1 MKITASVV
9 VLFFF
14 SIHCFAQSSGK
25 IIYVINNIDTKIRE
39 DVKQNSEGTKLA
51 RNILEIAKLQT
62 FDLKFNSY
70 KSKFYLTSLPMNT
83 EEIEVLLNEL
93 ASIRFTSNY
102 NYFLDKKAGQE
113 LFQYNNGILVE
124 ETYKIKN
131 WQVTNETKNIDKYLC
146 YKALYNY
153 EFIATDKTINTRT
166 ITAWFAPSLPY
177 SYGPKNYNGL
187 PGLILELQDRETIF
201 LATKIELSGEE
212 IEINFPKGRTISQ
225 EEYEKKV
232 SSY

>member
-1 MKITASVV
+1 MKIQASVI

-14 SIHCFAQSSGK
+14 TLHCFAQSSGK
-25 IIYVINNIDTKIRE
+25 VIYVINNIDTNIRE
-39 DVKQNSEGTKLA
+39 DVDQNNEGTKLA
-51 RNILEIAKLQT
+51 KNILQIAKLQS
-62 FDLKFNSY
+62 FELKFNSY
-70 KSKFYLTSLPMNT
+70 QSAFQLLSLTMNT
-83 EEIEVLLNEL
+83 DELDMLLNEL

-102 NYFLDKKAGQE
+102 NYFLDKKLGRE
-113 LFQYNNGILVE
+113 FFQYNNGILVGE
-124 ETYKIKN
+124 NYELKN

-153 EFIATDKTINTRT
+153 EFIAMDKTINTRT
-166 ITAWFAPSLPY
+166 ITAWFAPNLPF

-187 PGLILELQDRETIF
+187 PGLILELQDKETIF

-212 IEINFPKGRTISQ
+212 IEFNFPKGKTLSQ